1 MENILTSFHTH
12 IQENR
17 LVSRVINYLFISINL
32 IDDSD
37 SRLPRY
43 YDDGSCFCYSL
54 HL

>member
-1 MENILTSFHTH
+1 MENILTYFHTH

-17 LVSRVINYLFISINL
+17 LVSHVTLFISINL